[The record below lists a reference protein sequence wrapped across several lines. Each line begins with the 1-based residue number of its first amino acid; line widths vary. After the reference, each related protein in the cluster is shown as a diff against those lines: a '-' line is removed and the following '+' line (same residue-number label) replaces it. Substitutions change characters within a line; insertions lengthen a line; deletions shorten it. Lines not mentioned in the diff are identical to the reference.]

1 MLFNAVVMPP
11 LPPFDRIVA
20 DGAAGR
26 AVLRDAGFLEQDR
39 FRLLAGG
46 LVGMRQSL
54 FNASITAGR
63 GSGSRRLCRPGFPV
77 NAPSILLTG
86 KRFGLH
92 FLLS

>member
-1 MLFNAVVMPP
+1 MPP
-11 LPPFDRIVA
+11 LPPFGRIVA

-46 LVGMRQSL
+46 LAGLRQSL

-77 NAPSILLTG
+77 NAPKHFAYREMILAARACMVD
-86 KRFGLH
+86 KKY
-92 FLLS
+92 